1 MISTSHYTEIDW
13 FMAEEPSPDGIRIPY
28 HKPVMLKECI
38 RELDLKPTGTYVDVT
53 FGGGG
58 HSEIMVQMIGK
69 GRLIAFDQDPDA
81 YKNASTWQNPN
92 FQFVRAN
99 FRYLERYLDS
109 LQANPVD
116 GILADLGISSWQID
130 EPSKGFSIRFDGPLD
145 MRMNNSTGI
154 SAEEVVNEYAPEE
167 LERIFR
173 HYGEVTNPR
182 RLAQHLVAERARRP
196 ITTTFQLKDAVWP
209 LAPRRAEFKFL
220 AQVFQ
225 AIRIEVNDEL
235 AALKEMLEQAARVLA
250 PGGRLVVMTYHSL
263 EDRLVKN
270 FLTTGNFEGK
280 VEKDIYGNQLN
291 APLRPVWKKAIVPT
305 NEELAENSRA
315 RSAKLR
321 VAERVDAKMGQAFPG

>member
-1 MISTSHYTEIDW
+1 
-13 FMAEEPSPDGIRIPY
+13 MAEEPSPDGIRIPY

-38 RELDLKPTGTYVDVT
+38 RELELMPAGTYVDVT

-58 HSEIMVQMIGK
+58 HSEIIVQMIAK

-81 YKNASTWQNPN
+81 WKNASSWQNPN
-92 FQFVRAN
+92 FEFVKAN
-99 FRYLERYLDS
+99 FRFLERYLES
-109 LQANPVD
+109 LDAVPVD

-154 SAEEVVNEYAPEE
+154 SAEEVVNEYSPEE

-173 HYGEVTNPR
+173 HYGEVQNPR
-182 RLAQHLVAERARRP
+182 RLAQQIVAERARRP
-196 ITTTFQLKDAVWP
+196 ITTTFGLKDAIWS
-209 LAPRRAEFKFL
+209 LAPRRAEFKYL

-235 AALKEMLEQAARVLA
+235 NALKEMLEQTAKVLK
-250 PGGRLVVMTYHSL
+250 PGGRLVVLTYHSL

-270 FLTTGNFEGK
+270 FMATGNFEGK
-280 VEKDIYGNQLN
+280 VEKDLYGNQLN

-305 NEELAENSRA
+305 EDELAENTRA

-321 VAERVDAKMGQAFPG
+321 VAEKVEAKAGTAFPG